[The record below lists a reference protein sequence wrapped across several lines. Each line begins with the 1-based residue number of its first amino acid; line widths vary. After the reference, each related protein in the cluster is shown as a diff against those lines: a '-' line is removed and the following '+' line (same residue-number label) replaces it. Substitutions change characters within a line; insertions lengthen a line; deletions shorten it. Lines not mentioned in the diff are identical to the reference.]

1 MTAQTPHLTAPA
13 APAKRRRRGDG
24 QVAALVA
31 GAVLTVFGLGGLVAG
46 GGVLA
51 VFGNDGTVNS
61 GTHSLSTPTA
71 ALVSEPAEVR
81 DTRDVADAIGNP
93 RVRFTVDAETP
104 GKGVFVGVGPADQV
118 DRYLAGAPVDE
129 VSDIEVAPFELD
141 RDRRPGTKRLAAPG
155 AQTFWVAQNEGRDSA
170 GLRWKVRDGDYRV
183 VIMNA
188 DGSTGVDTEG
198 EVALTVPDSP
208 EIAWVLIGG
217 GLLLLAGGAAASVA
231 GLRRP
236 KHE

>member
-1 MTAQTPHLTAPA
+1 MTAQTTPIAAPA
-13 APAKRRRRGDG
+13 APVKRRRRGDG
-24 QVAALVA
+24 QIAALVV
-31 GAVLTVFGLGGLVAG
+31 GAMLTVFGLAGLVAG

-61 GTHSLSTPTA
+61 GTHSFSTPTS

-81 DTRDVADAIGNP
+81 DTRDISDAIGNP
-93 RVRFTVDAETP
+93 RVRFTVDSQTP

-118 DRYLAGAPVDE
+118 DRYLAGAAIDE
-129 VSDIEVAPFELD
+129 VDDIEVAPFELNS
-141 RDRRPGTKRLAAPG
+141 DRRPGTKRLTAPG

-170 GLRWKVRDGDYRV
+170 SLRWKVRDGDYRV

-188 DGSTGVDTEG
+188 DGSPRVNTEG
-198 EVALTVPDSP
+198 EVALTVPNAPDY
-208 EIAWVLIGG
+208 AWALLGG
-217 GLLLLAGGAAASVA
+217 GFLLLVGGAAASVA

-236 KHE
+236 KQD